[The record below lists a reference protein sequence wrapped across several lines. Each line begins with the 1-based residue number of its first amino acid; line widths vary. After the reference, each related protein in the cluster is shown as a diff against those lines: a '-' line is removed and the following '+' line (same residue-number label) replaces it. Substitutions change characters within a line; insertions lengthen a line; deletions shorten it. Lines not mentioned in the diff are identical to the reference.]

1 MKLKDEEKRIRIKNE
16 TINIIFVKGFAGVKM
31 AELAKKVGISP
42 STLYVYYKNKEDLI
56 VSICSELI
64 QEQMTISK
72 ENFKEEFSLELKL
85 KSLWMQWIHFGVNN
99 HKEMSFL
106 TQVKQS
112 PYYQKVPQNIRDD
125 KMKFGINLIETGK
138 KEQILKNYETEIILG
153 IIDALLKQT
162 IFFIT
167 SKQLKLNEKD
177 VNMMFNITWN
187 AIKH

>member
-16 TINIIFVKGFAGVKM
+16 TINIIFEKGFAGVKM
-31 AELAKKVGISP
+31 AELARKVGISP

-64 QEQMTISK
+64 KEQMKKSK
-72 ENFKEEFSLELKL
+72 QNMNENLSFKLQL
-85 KSLWMQWIHFGVNN
+85 KSIWLHWVNFGINN

-112 PYYQKVPQNIRDD
+112 PYYQKVPQDIRDD
-125 KMKFGINLIETGK
+125 KMKAGIGLIEMGK
-138 KEQILKNYETEIILG
+138 EAKELKNIDTGIILG
-153 IIDALLKQT
+153 IIDAMLKQT
-162 IFFIT
+162 IFFVT
-167 SKQLKLNEKD
+167 SKQLSIKEKD
-177 VNMMFNITWN
+177 LNMMFDITWN